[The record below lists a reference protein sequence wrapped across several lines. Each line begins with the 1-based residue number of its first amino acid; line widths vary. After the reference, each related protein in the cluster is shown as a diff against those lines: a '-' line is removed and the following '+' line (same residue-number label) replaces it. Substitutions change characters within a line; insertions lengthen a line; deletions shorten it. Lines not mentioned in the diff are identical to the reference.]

1 MAEREVFPFEDD
13 RELISRWLRGDARHF
28 AGSTDW
34 LSVTNQQLGLAGF
47 ATKVAW
53 FDSAGALT
61 VKLAGGAHYGSVVR
75 VIHEICAQLGIKDV
89 RVERSI
95 VDEMVPD
102 PTTGGTRYMRE
113 FTYWIDGVPVTLDQ
127 AHVLVGP
134 MGMMAWRESVK

>member
-1 MAEREVFPFEDD
+1 MSEREVFPFADD
-13 RELISRWLRGDARHF
+13 RELISRWLRDEP
-28 AGSTDW
+28 AGNTDW
-34 LSVTNQQLGLAGF
+34 LTAHNKQLGLTGGV
-47 ATKVAW
+47 TVAW
-53 FDSAGALT
+53 FDTAGALT
-61 VKLAGGAHYGSVVR
+61 VKLEGGAHYGSVVR
-75 VIHEICAQLGIKDV
+75 VIHEICVQMGIKDV